1 MSEWRFSQQG
11 LRCIREGRC
20 PLPHG
25 PNSQQMVSETQGI
38 MICCCIFQCREV
50 KDRHLSSCN
59 MSLLT
64 AITDS
69 FKKTDVFSLTISILE
84 TLPTPSDKTLRCY
97 SLAQLYR
104 RSTSADLCRY
114 TDNHPFQLQNKNS
127 HHCSH
132 LDSHTSNQ
140 EQLFCEICHK
150 LCGRQVHCKS
160 ADSRTC

>member
-69 FKKTDVFSLTISILE
+69 FKKNRCFQLNHQYFRDITNPFRQNITLLQLSPTVQKKHQRRSLSLHRQPSILAAKQKQ
-84 TLPTPSDKTLRCY
+84 PS
-97 SLAQLYR
+97 
-104 RSTSADLCRY
+104 
-114 TDNHPFQLQNKNS
+114 LQSFGQS
-127 HHCSH
+127 H
-132 LDSHTSNQ
+132 Q
-140 EQLFCEICHK
+140 Q
-150 LCGRQVHCKS
+150 
-160 ADSRTC
+160 SRVAIL